1 MKKLS
6 VIIICF
12 MVIVTFMYCNNDK
25 EKTVEPTTKS
35 SADQVK
41 RGAYLVRIMGCHDCH
56 TPKIFGPT
64 GPSLDTTK
72 LLSGHPAEMPLAKI
86 DKTVLKDWSLMGPLL
101 TSFAGQWGVSFAANI
116 SSDTATGIGKWTF
129 EQFKI
134 ALKQGK
140 FKGANEGRM
149 LLPPMP
155 YQNFENINDEDLA
168 DIFAYLKSTRPVN
181 NLVPSA
187 IPPQQIP

>member
-1 MKKLS
+1 
-6 VIIICF
+6 

-72 LLSGHPAEMPLAKI
+72 LLSGHPAGMPLAKI
-86 DKTVLKDWSLMGPLL
+86 DKAVLKDWSLMGPLL

-140 FKGANEGRM
+140 FKGAKEGRM

-168 DIFAYLKSTRPVN
+168 DIFAYLKSTKPVN